1 MVTAHCGWK
10 AAKKKSMYMLL
21 YTYNNKSCVCM
32 CVLIHAGKI
41 TEAQK
46 HLGKD
51 VKLLRKH

>member
-10 AAKKKSMYMLL
+10 SMHMPL
-21 YTYNNKSCVCM
+21 YTYNNKSCVCV